1 MLPDWKTVD
10 LWAGTGGEGGV
21 SHVLK
26 ALIGDLDLTLHLSG
40 IPSVSRDV
48 LNQKL
53 LLREEEL

>member
-1 MLPDWKTVD
+1 
-10 LWAGTGGEGGV
+10 
-21 SHVLK
+21 
-26 ALIGDLDLTLHLSG
+26 LIGDLDLTLHLSG